1 MSTSKPIKEVYLIRH
16 GESEYNQWR
25 RNSFR
30 NPCTLLCV
38 RDPMLFDAPL
48 SRAGEAQVRALR
60 RALWSMTKDNA
71 FAIGPRVELV
81 VTSPLTRAVET
92 CLGGFFP
99 EHSYIKD
106 DDNSSSNDD
115 NTETKH
121 EESGSACV
129 DPRTRQCGPKP
140 LCLALNR
147 ERLDT
152 SCDVGTP
159 LSELTHKYGERL
171 DMSAMGQREMWWYD
185 EDPGEGVGPHTICRE
200 RVADVRRR
208 TQAFREWL
216 SCRTE
221 RVIAVVGHSAFFKH
235 LTGMGRKLRNC
246 EVWRFDV
253 EDKSGGVASSAAVV
267 MDQPGVVG
275 GSRVSTRLMDQR
287 SLVRSTAVARV

>member
-1 MSTSKPIKEVYLIRH
+1 MASTSSATTSTPKEVYLVRH

-38 RDPMLFDAPL
+38 CDPMIFDAPL

-60 RALWSMTKDNA
+60 RALWAPTGA
-71 FAIGPRVELV
+71 GAIGPRVELV

-99 EHSYIKD
+99 EHSYITD
-106 DDNSSSNDD
+106 DGDD
-115 NTETKH
+115 GGGGGGGEKSEGGTAAA
-121 EESGSACV
+121 SV
-129 DPRTRQCGPKP
+129 VPRTRRCGTTP
-140 LCLALNR
+140 LCLALHR

-159 LSELTHKYGERL
+159 LAELKSKYGERL
-171 DMSAMGQREMWWYD
+171 DMSEMGQREMWWFD
-185 EDPGEGVGPHTICRE
+185 ADPGDEVGPRTIRRE
-200 RVADVRRR
+200 RVADARRR
-208 TQAFREWL
+208 TQALREWL
-216 SCRTE
+216 SRRPE

-246 EVWRFDV
+246 EVWRLDV
-253 EDKSGGVASSAAVV
+253 EDKSTAVPPSSSSSSSAAAAAAAAA
-267 MDQPGVVG
+267 
-275 GSRVSTRLMDQR
+275 SS
-287 SLVRSTAVARV
+287 